1 MGSKYSMEPKDSEV
15 AAKLVECAAQRVA
28 VSFIAVDLAKTAEG
42 EWIIIEANDAQESG
56 FVDLNSLSLW
66 HNTIEAMQNR
76 NWISVEDMFDEDT
89 VIMGSNPTPD
99 VTIEEMNLFAKQAET
114 EKELADDWTWNLSE
128 TYF

>member
-15 AAKLVECAAQRVA
+15 AAKLVEWAAQRVA

-114 EKELADDWTWNLSE
+114 EKELADDRTWNLSE

>member
-1 MGSKYSMEPKDSEV
+1 MEPKDSEA
-15 AAKLVECAAQRVA
+15 AAKLAEWAAQRVA
-28 VSFIAVDLAKTAEG
+28 VSFSAVDLAKTAEG
-42 EWIIIEANDAQESG
+42 EWIIIEANDDQESG

-89 VIMGSNPTPD
+89 VIMSGNPTPD
-99 VTIEEMNLFAKQAET
+99 VTIEEMNLFAEQAET

>member
-15 AAKLVECAAQRVA
+15 AAKLVEWAAQRVA

-114 EKELADDWTWNLSE
+114 EKERADDWTWNLSE

>member
-1 MGSKYSMEPKDSEV
+1 M
-15 AAKLVECAAQRVA
+15 
-28 VSFIAVDLAKTAEG
+28 AKTAEG

>member
-1 MGSKYSMEPKDSEV
+1 
-15 AAKLVECAAQRVA
+15 
-28 VSFIAVDLAKTAEG
+28 
-42 EWIIIEANDAQESG
+42 
-56 FVDLNSLSLW
+56 
-66 HNTIEAMQNR
+66 
-76 NWISVEDMFDEDT
+76 MFDEDT

>member
-1 MGSKYSMEPKDSEV
+1 MEPKDSEV
-15 AAKLVECAAQRVA
+15 VAKLVEWAAQRVA

-99 VTIEEMNLFAKQAET
+99 VTIEEMNLFC
-114 EKELADDWTWNLSE
+114 
-128 TYF
+128 

>member
-1 MGSKYSMEPKDSEV
+1 MEPKDSEV
-15 AAKLVECAAQRVA
+15 AAKLVEWAAQRVA

-114 EKELADDWTWNLSE
+114 EKELSLPFVCIILI
-128 TYF
+128 YILLIRKK

>member
-1 MGSKYSMEPKDSEV
+1 
-15 AAKLVECAAQRVA
+15 
-28 VSFIAVDLAKTAEG
+28 
-42 EWIIIEANDAQESG
+42 
-56 FVDLNSLSLW
+56 
-66 HNTIEAMQNR
+66 MQNR

-99 VTIEEMNLFAKQAET
+99 VTIEEMNLFAKQDET

>member
-1 MGSKYSMEPKDSEV
+1 MEPKDSEV
-15 AAKLVECAAQRVA
+15 AAKLVEWAAQRVA

-114 EKELADDWTWNLSE
+114 EKELSFPFVCIILI
-128 TYF
+128 YILLIRKK